1 MRVAMVA
8 GEASGDQLASHLIA
22 ALRRHVPQ
30 ASFFGI
36 GGPKMQ
42 AAGFDAWWP
51 SETLAVNGIVE
62 VLKHYRELSGIRSR
76 VVKRLIADPPD
87 VFIGVDAPDF
97 NLGLEA
103 RLKRKG
109 IPTVHYVSPT
119 IWAWRGGRIKTI
131 GESTHHVLALFPFE
145 PELYHGRGIPV
156 TYVGHPMAD
165 VLPLQVDR
173 AAAREK
179 LDVPQD
185 VLIIAMLPGSRQS
198 EVARL
203 AAVYVQ
209 TAYKLLERFGK
220 VLFLVPLASRETRE
234 IFEKARHEA
243 GGDDLPMRIMFG
255 HATDAM
261 AASDAV
267 LVASGTATLEAA
279 LLKRPMVVAYKVAPT
294 SAFLFRHMS
303 YLPYVSLPNILSGC
317 FVVPEFLQQDCTP
330 DNLAQALG
338 NLVCDKET
346 CARLERLFA
355 DMHLALRQDTAERAA
370 QAVLAIADRG
380 RSTFAAPIE
389 GRAPA

>member
-1 MRVAMVA
+1 MRIAMVA
-8 GEASGDQLASHLIA
+8 GEASGDQLASHLIE

-30 ASFFGI
+30 ARFYGI

-62 VLKHYRELSGIRSR
+62 VLRHYRELSGIRSR
-76 VVKRLIADPPD
+76 LARRLIADPPD
-87 VFIGVDAPDF
+87 AFIGIDAPDF

-109 IPTVHYVSPT
+109 IPTIHYVSPT

-131 GESTHHVLALFPFE
+131 GASVNHILALFPFE
-145 PELYHGRGIPV
+145 PALYRGRGIPV
-156 TYVGHPMAD
+156 SYVGHPMAD
-165 VLPLQVDR
+165 VLPLEVDR
-173 AAAREK
+173 DAAREK
-179 LDVPQD
+179 LEVSQD
-185 VLIIAMLPGSRQS
+185 RLVFALLPGSRQS

-203 AAVYVQ
+203 ATIYIE
-209 TAYKLLERFGK
+209 TARKLCERFGK

-234 IFEKARHEA
+234 LFERARHEA
-243 GGDDLPMRIMFG
+243 GGDDLPIRVLFG

-261 AASDAV
+261 AAADAV

-279 LLKRPMVVAYKVAPT
+279 LLKRPMVVAYKVAPL
-294 SAFLFRHMS
+294 SAFLFRHLS
-303 YLPYVSLPNILSGC
+303 YLPYVALPNILAGR
-317 FVVPEFLQQDCTP
+317 FVVPEFLQEEATA

-346 CARLERLFA
+346 CARLARLFT
-355 DMHLALRQDTAERAA
+355 DMHLELRQNTAERAA
-370 QAVLAIADRG
+370 QAVLPIARA
-380 RSTFAAPIE
+380 RAAMHAAALE
-389 GRAPA
+389 SGAPA

>member
-1 MRVAMVA
+1 MRIAMVA

-36 GGPKMQ
+36 GGPRMQ

-76 VVKRLIADPPD
+76 LVKRLIADPPD
-87 VFIGVDAPDF
+87 VFIGIDAPDF

-109 IPTVHYVSPT
+109 IPAVHYVSPT

-131 GESTHHVLALFPFE
+131 GESVDHVLALFPFE
-145 PELYHGRGIPV
+145 PDLYRGRGIPV

-165 VLPLQVDR
+165 VLPLDVDR

-179 LDVPQD
+179 LGVPQD
-185 VLIIAMLPGSRQS
+185 ALIIALLPGSRQS
-198 EVARL
+198 EVGRL
-203 AAVYVQ
+203 ATVYVD
-209 TAYKLLERFGK
+209 TARKLLERFGK
-220 VLFLVPLASRETRE
+220 VLFLVPLASRETRD
-234 IFEKARHEA
+234 IFETARHGA

-303 YLPYVSLPNILSGC
+303 YLPYVSLPNILSGR
-317 FVVPEFLQQDCTP
+317 FVVPEFLQEACTA

-346 CARLERLFA
+346 CARLVRLFT
-355 DMHLALRQDTAERAA
+355 DLHLELRQDTAERAA
-370 QAVLAIADRG
+370 QAILPIASRRG
-380 RSTFAAPIE
+380 AALPAPLE
-389 GRAPA
+389 GGAPA